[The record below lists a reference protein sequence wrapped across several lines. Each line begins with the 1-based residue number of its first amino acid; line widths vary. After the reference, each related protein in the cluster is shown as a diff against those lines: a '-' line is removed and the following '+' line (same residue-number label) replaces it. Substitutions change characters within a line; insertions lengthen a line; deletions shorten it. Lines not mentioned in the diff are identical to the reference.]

1 MDQTSEQRGKP
12 DRKWTSYQRRNGI
25 HLALLLWTT
34 VLMQTCNGY
43 DMKAVDVSN
52 TSYYQ
57 ELTRQ
62 NVLVVDE
69 LHMPM
74 AHSQH
79 LEQKRSSSNG
89 TTSAGGSVPSLNTD
103 TGLPVPFDTSIG
115 SNFTDPACPQY
126 FSKFLADPTFQS
138 CLPMSLLLQ
147 NSMSFFQAA
156 RSKELLTQTLDK
168 SCSASLAVCSPLM
181 SQYATELISSAYCQK
196 DYLQQNP
203 LVMQAYAGL
212 NAYEP
217 MYKATC
223 LKANTTGDYCF
234 VDAMETSSADDSYP
248 YYTAVGLQLPTG
260 SKPACS
266 SCLRDTMEIFSGY
279 ALQTSQS
286 LSQTY
291 LLCAIQVNQQCGESF
306 ASTQVKSASK
316 VQTTN
321 TGSQARSG
329 KLFLFASIAIAIL
342 IV

>member
-1 MDQTSEQRGKP
+1 MDRTFEQSRKP
-12 DRKWTSYQRRNGI
+12 DWGWTSHQRFSGTY
-25 HLALLLWTT
+25 LAFFLWTT
-34 VLMQTCNGY
+34 VLVHTCHGY

-52 TSYYQ
+52 TSYYR
-57 ELTRQ
+57 ELTRH
-62 NVLVVDE
+62 NLLVVDE
-69 LHMPM
+69 LHTPM
-74 AHSQH
+74 VQSHH
-79 LEQKRSSSNG
+79 LEQRQSSSNG
-89 TTSAGGSVPSLNTD
+89 TATIGGSTPSLNTD

-126 FSKFLADPTFQS
+126 FSKFLADPTFLS

-156 RSKELLTQTLDK
+156 RSKELLTKTLDR

-181 SQYATELISSAYCQK
+181 AQYATELISSTYCQK

-217 MYKATC
+217 MYKAAC

-234 VDAMETSSADDSYP
+234 VEAMDSSSADDSYP

-260 SKPACS
+260 SRPTCS

-279 ALQTSQS
+279 ALQTNQP

-306 ASTQVKSASK
+306 ASTQVKSGSK

-321 TGSQARSG
+321 TGSQARPG
-329 KLFLFASIAIAIL
+329 KLVLLASVAMAIFL
-342 IV
+342 V